1 MVNSLLCMAC
11 AYRSV
16 EHGLEVIEDGTFAPR
31 HACGEVIFIEN
42 GASRNGNCVRSDI
55 FRALV
60 ASTQVGEGQERRHA
74 RDPTSGLRNA
84 GGNVAELAATTA
96 RACS

>member
-60 ASTQVGEGQERRHA
+60 PST
-74 RDPTSGLRNA
+74 RDECLFVLVT
-84 GGNVAELAATTA
+84 
-96 RACS
+96 

>member
-60 ASTQVGEGQERRHA
+60 ASTQDGTRCN
-74 RDPTSGLRNA
+74 NA
-84 GGNVAELAATTA
+84 AEDSSVRYA
-96 RACS
+96 